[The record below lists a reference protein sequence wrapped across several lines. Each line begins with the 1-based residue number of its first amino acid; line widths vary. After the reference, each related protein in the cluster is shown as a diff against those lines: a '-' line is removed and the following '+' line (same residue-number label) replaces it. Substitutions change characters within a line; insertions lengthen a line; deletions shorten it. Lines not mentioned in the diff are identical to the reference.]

1 MSRRAERPP
10 TARPG
15 RATTSARTRGS
26 RPRPWQRP
34 GRRPPRSGS
43 ARARCRYSAA
53 WASPGTATLTC
64 TYARRLSART
74 RSLPRRPRLMSWRTS
89 PCSRRRVR
97 DMTDTAG
104 PRSSPRWRE
113 PAQLYAI
120 ARSIRGDAGPATQ
133 RRIKDARHRIAKRVK
148 RTDWARLGVAEEA
161 GVSPATFYRY
171 YRDVEH
177 VAQALC
183 MDVIH
188 DLDRAAE
195 FAESDWLGSRGEEA
209 ALAFVEEFLA
219 HWRRNKAI
227 LRMRNLKAE
236 EGDSF
241 FEDLRVH
248 MLRRS
253 TTALVRRMRGPG
265 VPWGAPAPSVAATRL
280 VGRLER
286 AGAYQD
292 VYRGGA
298 QTVARVAA
306 SLIYE
311 AVTSRSPAAAA
322 SLESGRRPA
331 RRRGAPVRGRTVLR
345 HGGRPEGA
353 SPGCPR
359 SDLDRISRFPW
370 PHLRDVQPAGRR
382 PGPPRSG
389 G

>member
-1 MSRRAERPP
+1 MAEVDMSDPA
-10 TARPG
+10 
-15 RATTSARTRGS
+15 
-26 RPRPWQRP
+26 
-34 GRRPPRSGS
+34 
-43 ARARCRYSAA
+43 
-53 WASPGTATLTC
+53 
-64 TYARRLSART
+64 
-74 RSLPRRPRLMSWRTS
+74 
-89 PCSRRRVR
+89 
-97 DMTDTAG
+97 DT
-104 PRSSPRWRE
+104 RSSPRWRE

-133 RRIKDARHRIAKRVK
+133 RRIKDALHRIVKRVK
-148 RTDWARLGVAEEA
+148 LSDVSVLGVAEEA

-195 FAESDWLGSRGEEA
+195 FAESDWLGPRGEEA

-236 EGDSF
+236 EGDPF
-241 FEDLRVH
+241 FADLRVH

-265 VPWGAPAPSVAATRL
+265 VPWGAPEPSVVGNLL
-280 VGRLER
+280 VGMLER

-292 VYRGGA
+292 LYRGGA
-298 QTVARVAA
+298 ETVARVAA

-311 AVTSRSPAAAA
+311 AVTSRSPAAATA
-322 SLESGRRPA
+322 SL
-331 RRRGAPVRGRTVLR
+331 T
-345 HGGRPEGA
+345 
-353 SPGCPR
+353 
-359 SDLDRISRFPW
+359 
-370 PHLRDVQPAGRR
+370 
-382 PGPPRSG
+382 
-389 G
+389 

>member
-1 MSRRAERPP
+1 MAEADMSDPA
-10 TARPG
+10 
-15 RATTSARTRGS
+15 
-26 RPRPWQRP
+26 
-34 GRRPPRSGS
+34 
-43 ARARCRYSAA
+43 
-53 WASPGTATLTC
+53 
-64 TYARRLSART
+64 
-74 RSLPRRPRLMSWRTS
+74 
-89 PCSRRRVR
+89 
-97 DMTDTAG
+97 DT
-104 PRSSPRWRE
+104 RSSPHWRE

-133 RRIKDARHRIAKRVK
+133 RRIKDALHRIIKRVK
-148 RTDWARLGVAEEA
+148 LSDVSVLGVAEEA

-183 MDVIH
+183 MELIH

-195 FAESDWLGSRGEEA
+195 FAESDWLGPRGEGA

-236 EGDSF
+236 EGDPF

-265 VPWGAPAPSVAATRL
+265 VPRGAPEPSVVGNLL
-280 VGRLER
+280 VGMLER

-292 VYRGGA
+292 LYRGGA
-298 QTVARVAA
+298 ETVARVAA

-322 SLESGRRPA
+322 ASLA
-331 RRRGAPVRGRTVLR
+331 
-345 HGGRPEGA
+345 
-353 SPGCPR
+353 
-359 SDLDRISRFPW
+359 
-370 PHLRDVQPAGRR
+370 
-382 PGPPRSG
+382 
-389 G
+389 